1 MVRLFRKLTA
11 LRILIN
17 ALSSSI
23 IPVCYSF
30 TILLLVSSIYAV
42 IATELFTMD
51 PQNFGTFLR
60 SLYTLFQVRS
70 LPTSLHALFQV
81 RIHKS

>member
-23 IPVCYSF
+23 VPVLYSF
-30 TILLLVSSIYAV
+30 IILILVTSLYA
-42 IATELFTMD
+42 IISTEMFSTRD
-51 PQNFGTFLR
+51 FDNFGAL
-60 SLYTLFQVRS
+60 S
-70 LPTSLHALFQV
+70 LPP
-81 RIHKS
+81 